1 MEVHKH
7 SHHETHKK
15 KWTAY
20 LLEFFMLFLAVF
32 LGFVAENIREER
44 VEHKRAHEF
53 ADRLLA
59 DLTNDTSWFNKEI
72 NRIER
77 QRPHMDEAI
86 QLLIQPVPATDADV
100 LRRSFSN
107 NINYVS
113 DAKLNTA
120 TYNQMRSSGSLRY
133 IHNSELTV
141 ALQDYYEVRIPRTTE
156 ASQST
161 KKFFD
166 EYIKSFFI
174 EQLRN
179 QDMNTMQDTSKNW
192 KPLIYGRNS
201 HADQRLSNIVSM
213 DQTQLGIAAMFYK
226 SALQKAT
233 ELIQI
238 INNEYNK

>member
-72 NRIER
+72 YRIKR
-77 QRPHMDEAI
+77 QQPNMNEAI
-86 QLLIQPVPATDADV
+86 QLLIQPIPATDADV
-100 LRRSFSN
+100 LKKSFSN

-133 IHNSELTV
+133 IHNSELTI
-141 ALQDYYEVRIPRTTE
+141 ALQDYYEVRVPGATE
-156 ASQST
+156 ASQYT

-179 QDMNTMQDTSKNW
+179 QDMHAMQDTSKSW
-192 KPLIYGRNS
+192 KPLIFGRNRQT
-201 HADQRLSNIVSM
+201 DQRLSNIVAM
-213 DQTQLGIAAMFYK
+213 DQTQLEIATMFYR

-233 ELIQI
+233 TLIQI
-238 INNEYNK
+238 INKEYNK

>member
-7 SHHETHKK
+7 PLQETHKK

-44 VEHKRAHEF
+44 VEHKRANEF
-53 ADRLLA
+53 ADRLLT
-59 DLTNDTSWFNKEI
+59 DLANDTSWFNKELA
-72 NRIER
+72 RIER
-77 QRPHMDEAI
+77 QQPYMDTAI
-86 QLLIQPVPATDADV
+86 RLLIQPAPASDADV
-100 LRRSFSN
+100 LRRSFGSH
-107 NINYVS
+107 INYVS

-133 IHNSELTV
+133 IHNSELTIS
-141 ALQDYYEVRIPRTTE
+141 LQDYYEVRVPRATE

-179 QDMNTMQDTSKNW
+179 QDMNAAFDTTGNW
-192 KPLIYGRNS
+192 KPVIFGRNKQT
-201 HADQRLSNIVSM
+201 DQRLSNIISM
-213 DQTQLGIAAMFYK
+213 DQKQLQIAAMFYK
-226 SALQKAT
+226 SALQKAA

-238 INNEYNK
+238 INKEYNK

>member
-59 DLTNDTSWFNKEI
+59 DMTNDTSWFNKEI
-72 NRIER
+72 NRIEK
-77 QRPHMDEAI
+77 QQPNMNEAI

-100 LRRSFSN
+100 LKKSFSN
-107 NINYVS
+107 NINYIS

-133 IHNSELTV
+133 IHNSELTI
-141 ALQDYYEVRIPRTTE
+141 ALQDYYEVRVPRATE

-174 EQLRN
+174 QQLRN
-179 QDMNTMQDTSKNW
+179 QDMHTMQDTNW
-192 KPLIYGRNS
+192 KPLIYGRNRQT
-201 HADQRLSNIVSM
+201 DQRLSNIVAI
-213 DQTQLGIAAMFYK
+213 DQTQLEIAAMFYR

-233 ELIQI
+233 TLIQI
-238 INNEYNK
+238 INKEYNK

>member
-86 QLLIQPVPATDADV
+86 QLLIQPVPATDVDV
-100 LRRSFSN
+100 LKKSFSN

-133 IHNSELTV
+133 IHNSELTI
-141 ALQDYYEVRIPRTTE
+141 ALQDYYEVRVPGATE
-156 ASQST
+156 ASQYT

-179 QDMNTMQDTSKNW
+179 QDMHAMQDTSKSW
-192 KPLIYGRNS
+192 KPLIFGRNRQT
-201 HADQRLSNIVSM
+201 DQRLSNIVAM
-213 DQTQLGIAAMFYK
+213 DQTQLEIAAMFYR

-233 ELIQI
+233 TLIQI
-238 INNEYNK
+238 INKEYNK

>member
-7 SHHETHKK
+7 SHQETHKK

-59 DLTNDTSWFNKEI
+59 DLANDTSWFNKELA
-72 NRIER
+72 RIER
-77 QRPHMDEAI
+77 QQPYMDTAI
-86 QLLIQPVPATDADV
+86 RLLIQPVPASDADV
-100 LRRSFSN
+100 LRRSFGN
-107 NINYVS
+107 HINYIS

-133 IHNSELTV
+133 IHNSEITI
-141 ALQDYYEVRIPRTTE
+141 ALQDYYEVRVLRATE

-179 QDMNTMQDTSKNW
+179 QDMNTEFDTTGNW
-192 KPLIYGRNS
+192 KPVIFGRNRQT
-201 HADQRLSNIVSM
+201 DQRLSNIISM
-213 DQTQLGIAAMFYK
+213 DQKQLQIAAMFYK
-226 SALQKAT
+226 SALQNTT

-238 INNEYNK
+238 INKEYNK